1 MRDISGREM
10 TGRMVRVVF
19 EFKDQYTNGKW
30 VRQECTVSHE
40 EECISLYGLDDPDV
54 EYRIIKVEDA
64 RKR

>member
-1 MRDISGREM
+1 
-10 TGRMVRVVF
+10 MVRVVF